1 MTQLPTV
8 AITLDD
14 GPSVWTPRFL
24 DVLRDH
30 DARATFFVLGE
41 NIPGNEQTLARAV
54 AEGHEIGIHGWSH
67 TRVSELSTGQ
77 LRQNILRTQDAIAT
91 ATGRY
96 ATRWRPPW
104 HETTEGATL
113 TAAECGLELTGVTL
127 DALDGIAGELVI
139 VGRVLDDLH
148 EGAIIGLHDGI
159 APNGNREAK
168 SRTNTLRALPRILD
182 HCRSVTV
189 SELLA

>member
-1 MTQLPTV
+1 MTPTV

-14 GPSVWTPRFL
+14 GPSIWTPRFL

-41 NIPGNEQTLARAV
+41 NIAGNKDTLCRAV
-54 AEGHEIGIHGWSH
+54 TEGHEIGVHGWSH
-67 TRVSELSTGQ
+67 TRVSEMTTGALRADLS
-77 LRQNILRTQDAIAT
+77 RAAYVIFE
-91 ATGRY
+91 ATGRCP
-96 ATRWRPPW
+96 TRWRPPW
-104 HETTEGATL
+104 HETTAGATQV
-113 TAAECGLELTGVTL
+113 AAECGLML
-127 DALDGIAGELVI
+127 IAGELVI
-139 VGRVLDDLH
+139 VGRVLDDLC
-148 EGAIIGLHDGI
+148 EGAIVGLHDGI

-168 SRTNTLRALPRILD
+168 SRTNTLRALPRILE